1 MSYVQADLRS
11 AAAKTAA
18 ALLVFS
24 KNQSRASTGAY
35 RIGVPF
41 PCGIYLNG
49 SASCWPYLESR
60 HQSFAIHVAPG
71 VP

>member
-18 ALLVFS
+18 ALLVFFS
-24 KNQSRASTGAY
+24 KTQCRASTGAY

-41 PCGIYLNG
+41 PCGIYLK
-49 SASCWPYLESR
+49 R
-60 HQSFAIHVAPG
+60 
-71 VP
+71 